1 MDSAW
6 SLYQSS
12 WFSSNILVSIW
23 FTFII
28 QRQFFADSLLI
39 SNREEKVNALYE
51 EIERDLILIGS
62 TAIEDKLQDGVPC
75 TIQRLLNAGIKIWVL
90 SGDKEGIS

>member
-1 MDSAW
+1 MKA
-6 SLYQSS
+6 
-12 WFSSNILVSIW
+12 
-23 FTFII
+23 
-28 QRQFFADSLLI
+28 FFADSLLI
-39 SNREEKVNALYE
+39 SNREEMVNALYE